1 MAITTITIIQDNI
14 IGASNLLGVH
24 CQIAFV
30 AEAAWSG
37 TAPEY
42 LSVKISDK
50 AGTLLDTYKSIPYA
64 DVGINTRRF
73 LFIGDN
79 LLKWFL
85 PPFDDYLQ
93 PAETLIK
100 LPYLEKELIIRFED
114 PDSGGTRFDEVLLTF
129 AHAAR
134 QFGESVNME
143 SLYNNE
149 TLTYY
154 APNDSFVYVYFY
166 NESEANILSINP
178 AIVQVAVNSNV
189 NHFIL

>member
-1 MAITTITIIQDNI
+1 MAITTINIIQDNI

-24 CQIAFV
+24 CQIAFI
-30 AEAAWSG
+30 AEVVWSG

-50 AGTLLDTYKSIPYA
+50 AGNLLDTYKSIPYNDIGA
-64 DVGINTRRF
+64 NQRRF

-85 PPFDDYLQ
+85 PAFDDYLQ
-93 PAETLIK
+93 PVESFIK
-100 LPYLEKELIIRFED
+100 VPNLDKELIIRFED
-114 PDSGGTRFDEVLLTF
+114 PESAGTRFDEVLLTF

-134 QFGESVNME
+134 QFGEGVNME

-149 TLTYY
+149 TLEYY
-154 APNDSFVYVYFY
+154 APEDSFVYVYFY

-178 AIVQVAVNSNV
+178 AIIQVTVNSNV